1 MRVFIGIGG
10 NVADPFWGPPLAV
23 LTAAT
28 AALGSHGIAVLRRS
42 RWYLSAAVPASDQPP
57 CTNAVLEVAPDR
69 EPEALL
75 QALHAVEA
83 AFGRR
88 RGAANAARTVDL
100 DLVAYG
106 DLVRADPHGLQLPH
120 PRMHRRAFVLKPLAE
135 LAPDWRHP
143 VSGKGIAA
151 LLAALPAEEWAIAIG
166 DQLQGAPG

>member
-10 NVADPFWGPPLAV
+10 NVPDPFWGAPLAV

-28 AALGSHGIAVLRRS
+28 AALSRHGIAVLRRS
-42 RWYLSAAVPASDQPP
+42 RWYLSAAVPASDQSP
-57 CTNAVLEVAPDR
+57 CTNAVLEVAADR

-83 AFGRR
+83 TFGRR
-88 RGAANAARTVDL
+88 RGVVNAARVLDL
-100 DLVAYG
+100 DLIAFG
-106 DLVRADPHGLQLPH
+106 DLVQGGTNRLQLPH

-143 VSGKGIAA
+143 VSGKRIAE
-151 LLAALPAEEWAIAIG
+151 LLAAVPADEWAIAIE
-166 DQLQGAPG
+166 DRVRDTPG

>member
-10 NVADPFWGPPLAV
+10 NVADPFWGPPVAV

-28 AALGSHGIAVLRRS
+28 EALSGHGIPLLGRS
-42 RWYLSAAVPASDQPP
+42 RWYLSAAVPPSDQPP

-69 EPEALL
+69 EPDALL

-88 RGAANAARTVDL
+88 RGAVNAARILDL
-100 DLVAYG
+100 DLVAFG
-106 DLVRADPHGLQLPH
+106 DLVRADADGLQLPH
-120 PRMHRRAFVLKPLAE
+120 PRMHQRAFVLKPLAE

-143 VSGKGIAA
+143 VSRRGIAE
-151 LLAALPAEEWAIAIG
+151 LLAAVPAEQWAVPVEDSVA
-166 DQLQGAPG
+166 DAPG

>member
-23 LTAAT
+23 LTVAT
-28 AALGSHGIAVLRRS
+28 AALGRHGIAVLRRS
-42 RWYLSAAVPASDQPP
+42 RWYHSAAVPASDQSP

-69 EPEALL
+69 EPAALL

-83 AFGRR
+83 AFGRH
-88 RGAANAARTVDL
+88 RGVVNAARVLDL
-100 DLVAYG
+100 DLVAFG
-106 DLVRADPHGLQLPH
+106 DLVRAGTDGLQLPH

-143 VSGKGIAA
+143 VSGKGIAE
-151 LLAALPAEEWAIAIG
+151 LLAAVPVDEWAVAIE
-166 DQLQGAPG
+166 DQVRDTPG

>member
-10 NVADPFWGPPLAV
+10 NLADPLWGPPVAV

-28 AALGSHGIAVLRRS
+28 EALSGHGIGLLGRS
-42 RWYLSAAVPASDQPP
+42 RWYLSAAVPPSDQPP

-69 EPEALL
+69 EPEVLL

-88 RGAANAARTVDL
+88 RGAANAARILDL
-100 DLVAYG
+100 DLVAFG
-106 DLVRADPHGLQLPH
+106 DLVRADADGLQLPH
-120 PRMHRRAFVLKPLAE
+120 PRMHERAFVLKPLAE

-143 VSGKGIAA
+143 VSGKGIAE
-151 LLAALPAEEWAIAIG
+151 LLAAVPAEQWAVPVEDRLA
-166 DQLQGAPG
+166 DAPG

>member
-10 NVADPFWGPPLAV
+10 NLADPLWGPPVAV

-28 AALGSHGIAVLRRS
+28 EALSGHGIGLLGRS
-42 RWYLSAAVPASDQPP
+42 RWYLSAAVPPSDQPP
-57 CTNAVLEVAPDR
+57 CINAVLEVAPDR

-88 RGAANAARTVDL
+88 RGAANAARILDL
-100 DLVAYG
+100 DLVAFG
-106 DLVRADPHGLQLPH
+106 DLVRTDADGLQLPH
-120 PRMHRRAFVLKPLAE
+120 PRMHERAFVLKPLAE

-143 VSGKGIAA
+143 VNGKGIAE
-151 LLAALPAEEWAIAIG
+151 LLAAVPAEQWAVPVEDRAA
-166 DQLQGAPG
+166 DAPG